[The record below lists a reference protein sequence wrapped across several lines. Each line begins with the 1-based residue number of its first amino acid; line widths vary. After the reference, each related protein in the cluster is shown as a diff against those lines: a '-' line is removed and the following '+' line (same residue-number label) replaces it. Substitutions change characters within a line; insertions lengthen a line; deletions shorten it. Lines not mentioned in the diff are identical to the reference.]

1 MRLDSFCPGISPE
14 VTGVTPW
21 LRLTLRL
28 VRVLLVLATTA
39 VPVCG
44 TATAYGAESAPPGSP
59 TPSGRS
65 SAPAVRARNAADTAS
80 PSPTVSKPARAG
92 SRGGEGRMRPGRPE
106 LPDPA
111 QDPTGSATPATPEA
125 AYPEEPETADSPA
138 APTPTATS
146 APASRPAAVRQGEST
161 TARAPRVL
169 PLGSGL
175 VLLGLGLALARLGLR
190 IRRT

>member
-1 MRLDSFCPGISPE
+1 M
-14 VTGVTPW
+14 
-21 LRLTLRL
+21 
-28 VRVLLVLATTA
+28 RVLLVLATA
-39 VPVCG
+39 APVCG

-92 SRGGEGRMRPGRPE
+92 SQAGEGRLRPGRPAR
-106 LPDPA
+106 PDPEEQA
-111 QDPTGSATPATPEA
+111 QDPVGSGTPATAAA

-138 APTPTATS
+138 APTPTAS
-146 APASRPAAVRQGEST
+146 AATVPVSRPAAVRQGEGTS
-161 TARAPRVL
+161 ARAPRFL

-175 VLLGLGLALARLGLR
+175 VLLGLGLALALVGLR

>member
-1 MRLDSFCPGISPE
+1 M
-14 VTGVTPW
+14 TPW
-21 LRLTLRL
+21 LRLTLPL

-39 VPVCG
+39 TPVYG
-44 TATAYGAESAPPGSP
+44 TTAAYGVQSAPPGSP

-106 LPDPA
+106 PPDPA
-111 QDPTGSATPATPEA
+111 QDPSGSVTPTTPQA

-138 APTPTATS
+138 APTPTLTP
-146 APASRPAAVRQGEST
+146 APASRPAAVRQGEDA
-161 TARAPRVL
+161 TAQAPRVL

-175 VLLGLGLALARLGLR
+175 VLLGLGIALARLGLR

>member
-1 MRLDSFCPGISPE
+1 M
-14 VTGVTPW
+14 
-21 LRLTLRL
+21 
-28 VRVLLVLATTA
+28 RVLLVLATA
-39 VPVCG
+39 APVCG

-92 SRGGEGRMRPGRPE
+92 SRAGEGRMRPGRPAR
-106 LPDPA
+106 PDPEEQA
-111 QDPTGSATPATPEA
+111 QDPAASGTPTTPAA

-138 APTPTATS
+138 APTPTASAT
-146 APASRPAAVRQGEST
+146 APASRPAAVRQGEGTS
-161 TARAPRVL
+161 ARAPRFL

-175 VLLGLGLALARLGLR
+175 VLLGLGLALALVGLR